1 MNIKA
6 KKLFLFFFLLTRF
19 INNSDAN
26 SITYLADT
34 IKHNNNKEES
44 FKNKIEKFAKDS
56 IKINIVNQKAYLFG
70 EAKIIYEDITI
81 TAAYIEINWKKNT
94 VYASTSTDT
103 LGNKIGHPIFT
114 EKDESFKA
122 HSITY
127 NFKTKKAYVK
137 QISKKEGEGFIL
149 GKTIK
154 KEEDEIFYLEKGD
167 YTTCDKEHPHYSIRA
182 NKIKIIG
189 NEKIITGP
197 AYLTFFNIP
206 TPILFPF
213 GYFPNNQKKSSGII
227 IPSYGESAGLGFF
240 LKQGGYYF
248 TINDKMDLSIK
259 SDIYSKGS
267 WSLFSN
273 LRYKRK
279 YKYNGSLDL
288 SYGNII
294 NSMKGFP
301 DYSIKRDFFIR
312 WRHQQDLKA
321 NPSLQFSTNINA
333 GSSTFHKNNS
343 FNANDYLT
351 NTFQSS
357 VNINKRWIGTPF
369 NLSANL
375 RHNQNTQTKIINLSI
390 PEITFNMNRVFP
402 FKNIGK
408 SIKKNW
414 YHKIGVSYNMNT
426 KNSISIAD
434 SILFTKEAFNNFR
447 YGMKHNIPIST
458 SVKILKHFTLAP
470 RINITE
476 RWYLSQIEKNWNGN
490 SIITDTINKFT
501 RAHDYSFSASINTKI
516 YGMIQMSKGKIETIR
531 HVITPNIS
539 FNYRPDFGNEKY
551 GYYKSVQSDTL
562 GNIQEYSI
570 MNNGIF
576 GSPAKGRN
584 GIIGFNLGNILEMKI
599 KSKKD
604 TTEEIKKIK
613 ILESLNISSSYN
625 IFKDS
630 LNLST
635 ININARTRLL
645 NIFDITFSS
654 QYDPYTTNKE
664 QTQNI
669 NQLEINTNNRIAR
682 LKSINSTI
690 GINLNNKTIN
700 QKKSKKEDDD
710 EDFYEIPW
718 DLRANYSITYDKG
731 YRSAEFADTTQNLNF
746 SGNIKLTPK
755 WKIGFRS
762 GYDFDTKELTYTSVD
777 IYRDLHC
784 WEMLF
789 NWIPMGLHRS
799 YMLTIRVKSS
809 ILKDLKFEKRKDWL
823 SPDYN

>member
-1 MNIKA
+1 
-6 KKLFLFFFLLTRF
+6 
-19 INNSDAN
+19 
-26 SITYLADT
+26 
-34 IKHNNNKEES
+34 
-44 FKNKIEKFAKDS
+44 
-56 IKINIVNQKAYLFG
+56 
-70 EAKIIYEDITI
+70 
-81 TAAYIEINWKKNT
+81 
-94 VYASTSTDT
+94 
-103 LGNKIGHPIFT
+103 
-114 EKDESFKA
+114 
-122 HSITY
+122 
-127 NFKTKKAYVK
+127 
-137 QISKKEGEGFIL
+137 
-149 GKTIK
+149 
-154 KEEDEIFYLEKGD
+154 
-167 YTTCDKEHPHYSIRA
+167 
-182 NKIKIIG
+182 
-189 NEKIITGP
+189 
-197 AYLTFFNIP
+197 
-206 TPILFPF
+206 
-213 GYFPNNQKKSSGII
+213 
-227 IPSYGESAGLGFF
+227 
-240 LKQGGYYF
+240 
-248 TINDKMDLSIK
+248 
-259 SDIYSKGS
+259 
-267 WSLFSN
+267 
-273 LRYKRK
+273 
-279 YKYNGSLDL
+279 
-288 SYGNII
+288 
-294 NSMKGFP
+294 
-301 DYSIKRDFFIR
+301 
-312 WRHQQDLKA
+312 
-321 NPSLQFSTNINA
+321 
-333 GSSTFHKNNS
+333 
-343 FNANDYLT
+343 
-351 NTFQSS
+351 
-357 VNINKRWIGTPF
+357 
-369 NLSANL
+369 
-375 RHNQNTQTKIINLSI
+375 
-390 PEITFNMNRVFP
+390 MNRVFP

-516 YGMIQMSKGKIETIR
+516 YGLIQMSKGQIQAIR

-604 TTEEIKKIK
+604 TTEEIKKVK